1 VNKTRAQAMPT
12 TLLGQIGLA
21 LIGVL
26 FMSAFSLGVIAPFN
40 RSVSLGVIALCIAA
54 AVASFVIPG

>member
-1 VNKTRAQAMPT
+1 MPT

-26 FMSAFSLGVIAPFN
+26 FMSAFSLGVIAPFS
-40 RSVSLGVIALCIAA
+40 RSVSFGVIALCIAA

>member
-1 VNKTRAQAMPT
+1 MPK